1 MPNILIL
8 EEVSSAGVD
17 LLSAEADF
25 MIQELYDDDPE
36 KVRAALAEAD
46 VLIVR
51 SKTKVTEQ
59 FLEQAPKLKL
69 IGRPGTGVD
78 NIEVPAA
85 TRRGIVVM
93 NTPAG
98 NSISAAEHTLGM
110 ILALMRRIPQADSSM
125 KEGQWKRS
133 RFMGTELHEKVL
145 GVIGYGK
152 IGTEVVE
159 RARSFKMRVL
169 VYDPYVSENIACD
182 HNIELATF
190 DELLP
195 QADIITLHAPLTP
208 STRQLIN
215 RESLAK
221 MKDGAYLI
229 NCARGE
235 LVDEDAL
242 LEALKAG
249 KLAGA
254 ALDVFANEPAPN
266 PELVRLPNVIATP
279 HIGASTTEAQE
290 KVGFDIAAQ
299 IRDYFRDGIVR
310 NAVNFPSISLAEYR
324 KIAPYLELGE
334 RLGSFA
340 SQISRGRMEEV
351 TVRYYGELKEMN
363 THLISMS
370 ILVGVL
376 KPILTER
383 VTLVNALDTAKQRGI
398 HFLESSSSRER
409 SYNNLISVKLFA
421 DRREEWVEGTV
432 LHQNHLHIV
441 SLYGI
446 DIDAPLAG
454 DMLIMRNSDTPGV
467 IGRVGTILGDNQINI
482 ANFALGRSESSPEA
496 VGIVNVDSEIP
507 DAVLKALCAL
517 PQMRRAVSVR
527 VASGP

>member
-8 EEVSSAGVD
+8 EELSPAGVD
-17 LLSAEADF
+17 ILSAETDF
-25 MIQELYDDDPE
+25 TVQELYDEDPE
-36 KVRAALAEAD
+36 KIRIALEEAD

-51 SKTKVTEQ
+51 SKTKITAQ

-78 NIEVPAA
+78 NIDVSAA

-98 NSISAAEHTLGM
+98 NSISAAEHTMGM

-125 KEGQWKRS
+125 KEGQWERS

-152 IGTEVVE
+152 IGTEVVK
-159 RARSFKMRVL
+159 RAKSFKMRVI
-169 VYDPYVSENIACD
+169 VYDPYVSEGMAGD

-190 DELLP
+190 DDVLAE
-195 QADIITLHAPLTP
+195 ADIITLHAPLTP
-208 STRQLIN
+208 TTRRLIN

-221 MKDGAYLI
+221 MKDAAYLI

-235 LVDEDAL
+235 LVDEEAL
-242 LEALKAG
+242 LEALKSG

-254 ALDVFANEPAPN
+254 ALDVFANEPASN
-266 PELVRLPNVIATP
+266 TELVRLPNVIATP

-324 KIAPYLELGE
+324 KSAPYLELGE

-383 VTLVNALDTAKQRGI
+383 VTLVNVLETAKQRGI
-398 HFLESSSSRER
+398 HFVESRSTRER
-409 SYNNLISVKLFA
+409 SYSNLISVKLIA
-421 DRREEWVEGTV
+421 DKREEWVEGTV

-482 ANFALGRSESSPEA
+482 ANFALGRSDTSQEA

-507 DAVLKALCAL
+507 DAVLKALCDL

-527 VASGP
+527 V